1 MPVSEFEFQRFVTVG
16 QYMPT
21 DSVIHRL
28 DPRARLVGG
37 LLLLGAITAAP
48 SLAGLGAAFA
58 ALILLILLARVPL
71 GHALKG
77 LLPPL
82 PFILFL
88 ILLQILFS
96 GQGEAEHVLL
106 VLGPVHVTA
115 SDLLDGA
122 TILLRFAGLILTLTL
137 LSATT
142 STTQMVRGLDRL
154 TRPLGRLGLP
164 TQDFVLMVQV
174 ALRFLPLLA
183 LEAERIVKSQA
194 SRGAE
199 WGTGRHGLLRRVRQ
213 ALPIL
218 IPLFLV
224 SLERAENLALAMEA
238 RGYQSQRQRTSMVA
252 MDFTLADAVA
262 LLIAAGVALLIV
274 LL

>member
-1 MPVSEFEFQRFVTVG
+1 MNDFEFQRLVTVG

-21 DSVIHRL
+21 DSIVHRL

-37 LLLLGAITAAP
+37 LVLLAAITAAP
-48 SLAGLGAAFA
+48 TLPGLGAAL
-58 ALILLILLARVPL
+58 LILVALSLLARVPL
-71 GHALKG
+71 GYALKG

-82 PFILFL
+82 PFILVL
-88 ILLQILFS
+88 ILLQILFGS
-96 GQGEAEHVLL
+96 PEQTEQTLL
-106 VLGPVHVTA
+106 ALGPVRVTLT
-115 SDLLDGA
+115 DLLDGA
-122 TILLRFAGLILTLTL
+122 AILLRFSGLILALTL

-183 LEAERIVKSQA
+183 REAERIVKSQA

-199 WGTGRHGLLRRVRQ
+199 WGTGRRGVLRRVRQ

-218 IPLFLV
+218 VPLFLV
-224 SLERAENLALAMEA
+224 SLQRAENLALAMEA
-238 RGYQSQRQRTSMVA
+238 RGYQGQRERTSMVT
-252 MDFTLADAVA
+252 MDFTLTD
-262 LLIAAGVALLIV
+262 GVALIIVIGLALIII